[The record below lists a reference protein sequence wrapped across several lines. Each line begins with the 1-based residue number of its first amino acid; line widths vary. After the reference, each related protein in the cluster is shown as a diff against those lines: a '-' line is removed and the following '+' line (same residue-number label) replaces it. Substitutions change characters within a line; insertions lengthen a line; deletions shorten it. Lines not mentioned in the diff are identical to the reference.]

1 MVRRLRL
8 PLAVGAITAAFFV
21 ISLGSAVSVSAAIDP
36 VAFQKLGCNNGD
48 YACFYARLYGGYPL
62 RAPYCDNTGCT
73 VAAVGDPFYGVPYP
87 YYTAP
92 SFVAPN
98 ANGYSVA
105 APSGVVSPTYID
117 PGTAVAVASTFQGG
131 LITPLNH

>member
-1 MVRRLRL
+1 MSRRLRIQC
-8 PLAVGAITAAFFV
+8 AVGAIAAALFV
-21 ISLGSAVSVSAAIDP
+21 VSLGSTVSVSAAIDP

-48 YACFYARLYGGYPL
+48 YACFYAKLYGGYPL

-73 VAAVGDPFYGVPYP
+73 VPNVGDPFYGVPY
-87 YYTAP
+87 YTAP
-92 SFVAPN
+92 YYVGPYTN
-98 ANGYSVA
+98 PYVA
-105 APSGVVSPTYID
+105 AYPTGVVAPTYID